1 MDTMNIITRGLLLNL
16 LLAVPSVKV
25 VMTLMLVLE
34 LLLLLDPGLTARD
47 VLTKLRWLRR
57 LNMTML
63 CSVTTPTTRG
73 ATPPMSPTTSPNR
86 RRSAKRTSGRVVSL
100 NMKQLLSTK
109 LYKCAVHLL

>member
-34 LLLLLDPGLTARD
+34 LLLLLDLGLTARD

-86 RRSAKRTSGRVVSL
+86 RRSAKRTSEKAVSL
-100 NMKQLLSTK
+100 NTRRLLSTR
-109 LYKCAVHLL
+109 LSRSAELLL